1 MTARPTVAATAW
13 PPINQP
19 TADTT
24 IAGSDIFCQRFLEL
38 AKRVESLAGFQL
50 LFLCRAAFC
59 PYSPQCLVWS
69 GLGAHTD
76 ICKGT
81 LTVLSNKLV
90 TLKVDIIFRV

>member
-19 TADTT
+19 SADTT
-24 IAGSDIFCQRFLEL
+24 IRYILPAFFFQL

-90 TLKVDIIFRV
+90 TLKVEIIFRV